1 MPSNSYEYMK
11 NYWGTHPE
19 QYKKQKERIKKW
31 QNEHPEKRKE
41 CQKKSMKKWIL
52 KNPEQ
57 KRKMGERVKLWQQ
70 NRKKL
75 LVNLMGG
82 KCEKCGYNKC
92 LAALGFHHKDPTKKE
107 SSRDWQRKNFKIEEN
122 RLLCANCH
130 MEEHHKIR
138 NP

>member
-1 MPSNSYEYMK
+1 MTYTKEWYEK
-11 NYWGTHPE
+11 N
-19 QYKKQKERIKKW
+19 KEAIKKAVKRW
-31 QNEHPEKRKE
+31 KSKNPEKVKKY
-41 CQKKSMKKWIL
+41 QKKSMKTWIL

-57 KRKMGERVKLWQQ
+57 KQKMGERVKLWQQ
-70 NRKKL
+70 KRKRT
-75 LVNLMGG
+75 LVEIMGG

-107 SSRDWQRKNFKIEEN
+107 SSRDWLRKNFKIDEN

-130 MEEHHKIR
+130 MEEHHENPKIR